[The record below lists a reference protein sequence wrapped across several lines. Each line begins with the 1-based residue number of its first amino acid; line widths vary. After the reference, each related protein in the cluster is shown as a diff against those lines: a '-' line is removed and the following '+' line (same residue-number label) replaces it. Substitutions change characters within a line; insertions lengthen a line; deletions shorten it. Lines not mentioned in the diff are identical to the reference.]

1 MSIVVVGVN
10 HRTAPIELLERLSI
24 AEEMLPKALSQ
35 LNNYEHVLEGA
46 ILSTCNRVEVYASVS
61 KFHGGAQDLKNFLA
75 EFCHVAPEDFSDHA
89 YTYHDDSAVKHLFRV
104 ASGIDSMVVGESEI
118 LGQVRRAFQAAL
130 EEGILHR
137 VLGAAARQAYRVG
150 KRARTETAI
159 GRNPVSIS
167 SAAIELARRAFSD
180 SDLTHRSVAI
190 VGAGKM
196 GGLAARALKAAGATD
211 ITVVNRSEERGAA
224 LAETFAAT
232 ARPLEDLP
240 AVLVESD
247 IVISSTTASQI
258 VIDKQMLEA
267 VMAERKTAD
276 QLLIVDIAVPRD
288 VSPSVTAIPN
298 VVLRD
303 IDDLKDIVESNK
315 GSRLAEVG
323 KVEEIIDAELEHFL
337 AWERSTEVEPTISAV
352 LGKASVIRLDE
363 VDRLAGRQRLS
374 EAERAA
380 IDQMTTRIVAKL
392 LHEPIDKVRKLSTSK
407 QGHVYVAALRELFG
421 LDDEPNP

>member
-10 HRTAPIELLERLSI
+10 HRTAPIGLLERLSI
-24 AEEMLPKALSQ
+24 SDEGLPKALLQ

-75 EFCHVAPEDFSDHA
+75 EFCHVPPEDFSDHA
-89 YTYHDDSAVKHLFRV
+89 YTYHDESAVKHLFRV

-118 LGQVRRAFQAAL
+118 LGQVRRAFKTAFD
-130 EEGILHR
+130 EGILHR

-180 SDLTHRSVAI
+180 SDLADRSVAI

-211 ITVVNRSEERGAA
+211 ITVVNRSEERGAV

-232 ARPLEDLP
+232 ARSLEDLP
-240 AVLVESD
+240 AVLVTSD
-247 IVISSTTASQI
+247 IVICSTTASQI
-258 VIDKQMLEA
+258 VIDKPMLELA
-267 VMAERKTAD
+267 MAERKKPD
-276 QLLIVDIAVPRD
+276 QLLLVDIAVPRD

-303 IDDLKDIVESNK
+303 IDDLKDIVESNR

-323 KVEEIIDAELEHFL
+323 KVEEIIDAELQHFI

-352 LGKASVIRLDE
+352 LAKASAIRVDE
-363 VDRLAGRQRLS
+363 VEKMAGRRRLTD
-374 EAERAA
+374 AERTAV
-380 IDQMTTRIVAKL
+380 DQMTTRIVAKL
-392 LHEPIDKVRKLSTSK
+392 LHEPIDKVRKMSASK
-407 QGHVYVAALRELFG
+407 QGHVYAAALRELFG
-421 LDDEPNP
+421 LDDEPSP